1 MITNRS
7 WKGEWG
13 SIGRGLDGLRRF
25 HAEFLGKLGCGPE
38 EWLPIIHDARS
49 VGVPIVF
56 LYELTPYGLPIIAQ
70 KGANYNANQRGAASP
85 PLARS

>member
-25 HAEFLGKLGCGPE
+25 HAEFLGKLGYGPE
-38 EWLPIIHDARS
+38 EWLPIIHDAHS
-49 VGVPIVF
+49 VGVRIVLF
-56 LYELTPYGLPIIAQ
+56 LYEFTPYWLPIIAQ
-70 KGANYNANQRGAASP
+70 KR
-85 PLARS
+85 